1 MTNAETGQG
10 MSLKEHIAQSIKNI
24 LFTRIG
30 SRIMREDYG
39 SILPYL
45 IDMPLIPPVVLA
57 CQQAVVS
64 ALAAW
69 EPRVK
74 IEAVRFDAESAAEG
88 RLKIWLETVIVSIGV
103 KETFEI
109 ADI

>member
-1 MTNAETGQG
+1 MTNAETGREI
-10 MSLKEHIAQSIKNI
+10 SLKAHIAQSINNI

-39 SILPYL
+39 SILPDL

-57 CQQAVVS
+57 LQQAIVS
-64 ALAAW
+64 AIAAW

-74 IEAVRFDAESAAEG
+74 IESVRFDAEAAAQG
-88 RLKIWLETVIVSIGV
+88 RLKIWLETVILSSGV

-109 ADI
+109 TDV